1 LPDKI
6 RERFHL
12 DALRR
17 AGVDV
22 PSAEPS
28 VGESPDF
35 LFVTNGHRLGI
46 EMTEFHLPPAAGK
59 RQHRA
64 HRSNGD
70 LIVRIADRRHHEAG
84 GPPLYVSVVFREHPA
99 LTRKDTEP
107 LGRDLADAVLKYRV
121 PRAFNEPAVEI
132 PWENLP
138 ERIASIR
145 VRASIDGVD
154 KLWHADAFGWVAQIN
169 SQHVA
174 ERVRK
179 KALKEPCARSKCDEL
194 WLVIANDPF
203 SGAAPAE
210 ISDEALG
217 ASYEAPFDRLIWLL
231 PHAPRAIDLR
241 RRPPAA

>member
-1 LPDKI
+1 MPDKI
-6 RERFHL
+6 RERFCL

-22 PSAEPS
+22 PSGEPS
-28 VGESPDF
+28 ESESPDF

-46 EMTEFHLPPAAGK
+46 IVTTFHLPPAARERP
-59 RQHRA
+59 RQEQ
-64 HRSNGD
+64 RSLSD
-70 LIVRIADRRHHEAG
+70 RIVKIAERLHHEAG
-84 GPPLYVSVVFREHPA
+84 GPALYVSVLFHEHPA
-99 LTRKDTEP
+99 LRKKDTQL
-107 LGRDLADAVLKYRV
+107 LGGTLADAVLKYRV

-145 VRASIDGVD
+145 VRASIDGVE

-169 SQHVA
+169 YQHVA
-174 ERVRK
+174 EVVRK
-179 KALKEPCARSKCDEL
+179 KALREPLARSKSDEP
-194 WLVIANDPF
+194 WLVIANDYS

-210 ISDEALG
+210 ISNEALG
-217 ASYEAPFDRLIWLL
+217 ASYEAPFDRVIWLL

-241 RRPPAA
+241 LRPPAA